1 MSSPRPESPSAAQT
15 DTLLPPRA
23 VGLESNRDSVAT
35 TASADPSFKA
45 HDSSS
50 YMGVPVNDLP
60 HHDGAEL
67 SEKQQRK
74 RNPLLYAV
82 IGLVALAVIAVAV
95 VVPVYFKVI
104 KTNKSA
110 TTASSSNGGSPS
122 ASPTASPTGG
132 NNPSSGVVTTGGD
145 GSTVTKDDGTTFTYN
160 NKFGGFWV
168 FDPANPFNNSARAQ
182 SWSPPLSQE
191 WKYGTDV
198 IRGVNLGGWLVL
210 EPFISPALYEP
221 YQPSN
226 PNFSGVQ
233 AIDEWTLCQAIA
245 ANKSSGGVAK
255 VLEHHYAT
263 FITEEDFAQIA
274 GAGLNWVRIPIPY
287 WAVEKFDDEPFLEG
301 VAWKY
306 FLKAIEWARKY
317 GLRINVDLHTI
328 PGSQNGFNHSGKR
341 GQINWMHGVMGIAN
355 AQRSLNIIRTITEFI
370 SQDQYKD
377 VVPFFGVVNEAQTS
391 QIGVDTI
398 TSFYIEMHDM
408 MRNITGLGKGPF
420 ISVHD
425 GFQPLEQW
433 QTFLPGSDRIALDSH
448 PYFAFAD
455 PLDSSPL
462 AQQVKRPCARW
473 ASRFNGTLDVYGFA
487 AAGEWSLAFN
497 DCGLYLNG
505 ASSGYRYD
513 GTLSTYNGPRIGS
526 CAPWMDSTNWS
537 ADVKANLKTFAL
549 ASMDA
554 MQNYFF
560 WTWKIGASSN
570 SGKVNSPLWSYSLGL
585 EGGWIPTDPR
595 DSTGACGNSNPRS
608 GPLKPSQTSYV
619 SQTIAP
625 SLRASH
631 PFPPVSLAD
640 QANAAALPTYTP
652 TGTPHTLA
660 APTFTAATVSAGSGW
675 IGGSGGWDG
684 DYVPIEGCTYPDPWD
699 ATGASVPA
707 RCTGRRKMVR
717 APRVTPPPAL

>member
-15 DTLLPPRA
+15 DTLLPPKA
-23 VGLESNRDSVAT
+23 IALQGNRDSVAT
-35 TASADPSFKA
+35 TASADPSFKG

-60 HHDGAEL
+60 HNDDVEI

-74 RNPLLYAV
+74 RNPLLYTV
-82 IGLVALAVIAVAV
+82 IGLVALAVIVVAV
-95 VVPVYFKVI
+95 VVPVYYKVI
-104 KTNKSA
+104 KTNKS
-110 TTASSSNGGSPS
+110 TSNASSSHGGPS
-122 ASPTASPTGG
+122 GGSPTASPTGG
-132 NNPSSGVVTTGGD
+132 NNPTSGVVTTGGD

-168 FDPANPFNNSARAQ
+168 FDPANPYNNSAQAQ

-198 IRGVNLGGWLVL
+198 MRGVNLGGWLVL

-226 PNFSGVQ
+226 PNFSGTQ
-233 AIDEWTLCQAIA
+233 AIDEWTLCEAIA

-255 VLEHHYAT
+255 VLEDHYAT
-263 FITEEDFAQIA
+263 FITEEDFAKIA

-287 WAVEKFDDEPFLEG
+287 WAVEKFDDEPFLER
-301 VAWKY
+301 VSWKY

-391 QIGVDTI
+391 QIGIDTI

-455 PLDSSPL
+455 VLDSSPL

-473 ASRFNGTLDVYGFA
+473 ASRFNGTLDAYGFA

-513 GTLSTYNGPRIGS
+513 GTLSTYKGPRIGS
-526 CAPWMDSTNWS
+526 CDPWLDSTNWTD
-537 ADVKANLKTFAL
+537 DVKSDLRDFAL

-560 WTWKIGASSN
+560 WTWKIGASSKT
-570 SGKVNSPLWSYSLGL
+570 GKVNSPLWSYSLGL
-585 EGGWIPTDPR
+585 ENGWMPTDPR
-595 DSTGACGNSNPRS
+595 DSAGACGNSNPRA
-608 GPLKPSQTSYV
+608 GALKPSQTSYV

-625 SLRASH
+625 SLRAAH
-631 PFPPVSLAD
+631 PFPPNSLAD
-640 QANAAALPTYTP
+640 QGNAAALPTYTP
-652 TGTPHTLA
+652 TGTPHTLP

-675 IGGSGGWDG
+675 VGGSGGWDG
-684 DYVPIEGCTYPDPWD
+684 DYVPVEGCTYPDSWNP
-699 ATGASVPA
+699 GASVPA

-717 APRVTPPPAL
+717 APMVTPPPML

>member
-1 MSSPRPESPSAAQT
+1 MSSSPRPESPSAMQT
-15 DTLLPPRA
+15 DTLLPPKA
-23 VGLESNRDSVAT
+23 VGLQTNRDSVAT
-35 TASADPSFKA
+35 TASAEPSIKA

-60 HHDGAEL
+60 HHEDV
-67 SEKQQRK
+67 SEKPKRK
-74 RNPLLYAV
+74 RNPLVYALRPCCTRGHCRRGYCAC
-82 IGLVALAVIAVAV
+82 ILQGHQDQQLGDDWSSNNGSGGNPSMAALPEKQPDQRSGNDCATALRSPRKMARLLRTTTSLVA
-95 VVPVYFKVI
+95 
-104 KTNKSA
+104 S
-110 TTASSSNGGSPS
+110 GSLICQP
-122 ASPTASPTGG
+122 
-132 NNPSSGVVTTGGD
+132 
-145 GSTVTKDDGTTFTYN
+145 Y
-160 NKFGGFWV
+160 
-168 FDPANPFNNSARAQ
+168 NNSAQAQ

-191 WKYGTDV
+191 WKYGPMSC
-198 IRGVNLGGWLVL
+198 RQPRRLLVL

-221 YQPSN
+221 YQPSA
-226 PNFSGVQ
+226 PNYGGIW
-233 AIDEWTLCQAIA
+233 AIDEWTLCEAIA

-255 VLEHHYAT
+255 VLEEHYAT

-274 GAGLNWVRIPIPY
+274 GAGLNW
-287 WAVEKFDDEPFLEG
+287 FDDEPFLER
-301 VAWKY
+301 VSWKY

-317 GLRINVDLHTI
+317 GLRINLDLHTI

-341 GQINWMHGVMGIAN
+341 GQINWMHGVMGLAN
-355 AQRSLNIIRTITEFI
+355 AQRSLNIMRTITEFI

-391 QIGVDTI
+391 QIGIDTI

-408 MRNITGLGKGPF
+408 MRNITGYGKGPF
-420 ISVHD
+420 ISIHD

-433 QTFLPGSDRIALDSH
+433 VNFLPGSDRIALDSH
-448 PYFAFAD
+448 PYFA
-455 PLDSSPL
+455 
-462 AQQVKRPCARW
+462 
-473 ASRFNGTLDVYGFA
+473 TLDDYGFA

-526 CAPWMDSTNWS
+526 CDPWLDSTNWS
-537 ADVKANLKTFAL
+537 PTVKQNLKEL
-549 ASMDA
+549 AMTSMDA

-560 WTWKIGASSN
+560 WTWKIGKSNN

-585 EGGWIPTDPR
+585 ENGWIPTDPR
-595 DSTGACGNSNPRS
+595 EAAGACGNTNPRS

-619 SQTIAP
+619 SQTIAA

-631 PFPPVSLAD
+631 PFPPTSFAD
-640 QANAAALPTYTP
+640 QGNVAALPSYTP
-652 TGTPHTLA
+652 TGTPHTLP

-675 IGGSGGWDG
+675 VGGSGGWDG

-699 ATGASVPA
+699 AVGAAVPS
-707 RCTGRRKMVR
+707 RCTGRRRLVR
-717 APRVTPPPAL
+717 EPRITDAPVL

>member
-1 MSSPRPESPSAAQT
+1 MSSSPRPESPSAMQT
-15 DTLLPPRA
+15 DTLLPPKA
-23 VGLESNRDSVAT
+23 IGLQTNRDSVAT
-35 TASADPSFKA
+35 TASAEPSIKA
-45 HDSSS
+45 HDSSE

-60 HHDGAEL
+60 HHEDV
-67 SEKQQRK
+67 SEKPKRK
-74 RNPLLYAV
+74 RNPLVYALV
-82 IGLVALAVIAVAV
+82 GLLALAVIVVAV
-95 VVPVYFKVI
+95 IVPVYFKVI
-104 KTNKSA
+104 KTNNSA
-110 TTASSSNGGSPS
+110 TTGSSNSGSGGNPS
-122 ASPTASPTGG
+122 TGGPTGG
-132 NNPSSGVVTTGGD
+132 NNPTSGVVTTGGD
-145 GSTVTKDDGTTFTYN
+145 GSTITKEDGSTFTYN

-168 FDPANPFNNSARAQ
+168 FDPANPYNNSAQAQ

-198 IRGVNLGGWLVL
+198 MRGVNLGGWLVL

-221 YQPSN
+221 YQPSA
-226 PNFSGVQ
+226 PNYGGIW
-233 AIDEWTLCQAIA
+233 AIDEWTLCEAIA

-255 VLEHHYAT
+255 VLEEHYAT

-287 WAVEKFDDEPFLEG
+287 WAVEKFDDEPFLER
-301 VAWKY
+301 VSWKY

-317 GLRINVDLHTI
+317 GLRINLDLHTI

-341 GQINWMHGVMGIAN
+341 GQINWMHGVMGLAN
-355 AQRSLNIIRTITEFI
+355 AQRSLNIMRTITEFI

-391 QIGVDTI
+391 QIGIDTI

-408 MRNITGLGKGPF
+408 MRNITGYGKGPF
-420 ISVHD
+420 ISIHD
-425 GFQPLEQW
+425 GFQPLEEW
-433 QTFLPGSDRIALDSH
+433 VNFLPGSDRIALDSH
-448 PYFAFAD
+448 PYFAFAS

-462 AQQVKRPCARW
+462 AQQTKRPCARW
-473 ASRFNGTLDVYGFA
+473 AARFNSTLDDYGFA

-526 CAPWMDSTNWS
+526 CDPWLDSTNWS
-537 ADVKANLKTFAL
+537 PTVKQNLMEL
-549 ASMDA
+549 AMTSMDA

-560 WTWKIGASSN
+560 WTWKIGKSNN

-585 EGGWIPTDPR
+585 ENGWIPTDPR
-595 DSTGACGNSNPRS
+595 EAAGACGNTNPRS

-619 SQTIAP
+619 SQTIAA

-631 PFPPVSLAD
+631 PFPPTSFAD
-640 QANAAALPTYTP
+640 QGNVAALPSYTP
-652 TGTPHTLA
+652 TGTPHTLP

-675 IGGSGGWDG
+675 VGGSGGWDG

-699 ATGASVPA
+699 AVGAAVPS
-707 RCTGRRKMVR
+707 RCTGRRRLVR
-717 APRVTPPPAL
+717 EPRITNAPAL